1 MKKRIAS
8 IVLAIVMVLS
18 VVNGYA
24 PKKVTAMSTNVV
36 PEGYT
41 AINSLDDLALIRSNP
56 KGNYILMNDIDMT
69 DATKPGGSIDTGNG
83 WVPIKNF
90 SGTLDGNGHYI
101 KGMHIYGTLGDD
113 DNSAEIGLFGKA
125 SDANVENL
133 GLIDVDIDVQ
143 CVKPSSVTAGYT
155 MIGAIAAE
163 GATVEE
169 CFVSGSIKVK
179 SNDVTMVAGIVG
191 YQGEV
196 SNSYNL
202 AEISAVKND
211 GTSKVSSCSGI
222 TNAMVFDR
230 WTSYGTANYCYN
242 LGEINNGEGAAII
255 NDRSE
260 KNSSFNSFYLI
271 GTGNSTSKGTPL
283 TDTQMKNKNYFT
295 NFDFSTVWDID
306 PYHNYLYPQL
316 RNCPQVRIKQL
327 SIVKQPDQLVYNQ
340 GDKISLSGG
349 EVQITYEDG
358 FQATVSMDDSMLGTY
373 DMMQLGAQNIML
385 SKSGASDSFSIT
397 VNEIPVSAVTMSKTE
412 LVMEKGD
419 TEDLTAAI
427 SPENATNKDVEWSSS
442 NDSVVTVDQ
451 RGKVRAVSLG
461 EAVVTAKSANGV
473 EGKCEISVI
482 IPCYSIKITNKG
494 SYYSNTEDDYV
505 TQIDAGSTYTFKYE
519 LSPIGSTEKVK
530 WTSADPAIAT
540 VDEKGTVT
548 GIKAGTTRITAETQ
562 PGQKDSVC
570 VTVKAVAKK
579 SSQTANRKAN
589 KNVLGKAKIK
599 SIKATRK
606 KLTVK
611 WAKVKKAEYYEVQFA
626 TNRSFTKGKD
636 SYEEWGTKMRFKGK
650 RKKTYF
656 VRVRAVS
663 ESYDKTVR
671 GKWSSVKKKKTK

>member
-1 MKKRIAS
+1 MKRRLGS
-8 IVLAIVMVLS
+8 IVLAIVMALS
-18 VVNGYA
+18 IVNGYT
-24 PKKVTAMSTNVV
+24 PKKVIAMTTSVV
-36 PEGYT
+36 PQGYT
-41 AINSLDDLALIRSNP
+41 VINSIADLALMRSNP
-56 KGNYILMNDIDMT
+56 RGNYILMNDIDLT
-69 DATKPGGSIDTGNG
+69 NATKRGGSLDTGNG

-101 KGMHIYGTLGDD
+101 KGMHIYGKAKPDESYGFFAQVTGTVKKLGMLDVNID
-113 DNSAEIGLFGKA
+113 LESEGEDQWATENHIGGITGGLDGK
-125 SDANVENL
+125 VE
-133 GLIDVDIDVQ
+133 Q
-143 CVKPSSVTAGYT
+143 
-155 MIGAIAAE
+155 
-163 GATVEE
+163 
-169 CFVSGSIKVK
+169 CFVSGNIKFV
-179 SNDVTMVAGIVG
+179 SNNSGNSVHIDCVGGIAGTEEEDFGAEIANCYSRTQIDAYKKDGNTITNTAGIANNVRVG
-191 YQGEV
+191 
-196 SNSYNL
+196 N
-202 AEISAVKND
+202 
-211 GTSKVSSCSGI
+211 
-222 TNAMVFDR
+222 
-230 WTSYGTANYCYN
+230 CYN
-242 LGEINNGEGAAII
+242 LGTVNKGKGYAIGG
-255 NDRSE
+255 RSNE
-260 KNSSFNSFYLI
+260 DCCNFYLM
-271 GTGNSTSKGTPL
+271 GTGKESDNNDVPL
-283 TDTQMKNKNYFT
+283 TDTQMKNKNYYT

-373 DMMQLGAQNIML
+373 DMMQLGTQNITI

-397 VNEIPVSAVTMSKTE
+397 VNEIPVSAVTISKPE

-419 TEDLTAAI
+419 IEDLTAAI
-427 SPENATNKDVEWSSS
+427 SPENATKKDVMWSSS
-442 NDSVVTVDQ
+442 DDSVVTVDQ

-461 EAVVTAKSANGV
+461 KAVVTAKSANGV

-482 IPCYSIKITNKG
+482 IRCYLIKITNKG
-494 SYYSNTEDDYV
+494 SYIYTEGNYV
-505 TQIDAGSTYTFKYE
+505 TQIDAGSTHTFKYE
-519 LSPIGSTEKVK
+519 LDPLGSTEEVK

-540 VDEKGTVT
+540 VDGNGTVT

-562 PGQKDSVC
+562 TGQKDSVY
-570 VTVKAVAKK
+570 VTVRAVAKK

-606 KLTVK
+606 KLTIK

-636 SYEEWGTKMRFKGK
+636 SYEEWGTKLTFKGK

-671 GKWSSVKKKKTK
+671 GKWSAVKKKKTK

>member
-1 MKKRIAS
+1 MN
-8 IVLAIVMVLS
+8 AI
-18 VVNGYA
+18 Y
-24 PKKVTAMSTNVV
+24 
-36 PEGYT
+36 
-41 AINSLDDLALIRSNP
+41 
-56 KGNYILMNDIDMT
+56 MT

-83 WVPIKNF
+83 WVPIKDF
-90 SGTLDGNGHYI
+90 RGTFDGNGHYI
-101 KGMHIYGTLGDD
+101 KGMHIYGKTESDESYGFFSRVTGTVKQLGMLDVNID
-113 DNSAEIGLFGKA
+113 LESEGEDEWATENHIGGITGGLDGK
-125 SDANVENL
+125 VE
-133 GLIDVDIDVQ
+133 Q
-143 CVKPSSVTAGYT
+143 
-155 MIGAIAAE
+155 
-163 GATVEE
+163 
-169 CFVSGSIKVK
+169 CFVSGNIKFV
-179 SNDVTMVAGIVG
+179 SNNSGNGAHIDCVGGIAGTEEEAWEAAVINCYNRAQIDAYKKDGSTITNTAGIANDIS
-191 YQGEV
+191 V
-196 SNSYNL
+196 SN
-202 AEISAVKND
+202 
-211 GTSKVSSCSGI
+211 
-222 TNAMVFDR
+222 
-230 WTSYGTANYCYN
+230 CYN
-242 LGEINNGEGAAII
+242 LGTVNKGEGYAIGGYG
-255 NDRSE
+255 DYE
-260 KNSSFNSFYLI
+260 EACFYLL
-271 GTGNSTSKGTPL
+271 GTGKESSDYNVPL
-283 TDTQMKNKNYFT
+283 TDTQMKNKNYYT
-295 NFDFSTVWDID
+295 NFDFNTVWDID

-373 DMMQLGAQNIML
+373 DMMQLGAQNIAL

-427 SPENATNKDVEWSSS
+427 SPENATKKDVEWSSS

-482 IPCYSIKITNKG
+482 IPCNSIKITNKG
-494 SYYSNTEDDYV
+494 SYSYTEGTYV
-505 TQIDAGSTYTFKYE
+505 TQINAGSTHTFKYE
-519 LSPIGSTEKVK
+519 LNPVGSTEKVK

-540 VDEKGTVT
+540 VDGNGTVT

-562 PGQKDSVC
+562 TGQKDSVC
-570 VTVKAVAKK
+570 VTIKAVSKK
-579 SSQTANRKAN
+579 K
-589 KNVLGKAKIK
+589 KVILGKAKIK
-599 SIKATRK
+599 SIKASRK

-611 WAKVKKAEYYEVQFA
+611 WAKVKKADYYEVQFA

-636 SYEEWGTKMRFKGK
+636 SYEEWGTKMTFKGK

-671 GKWSSVKKKKTK
+671 GKWSAVKKKKTK

>member
-83 WVPIKNF
+83 WVPIKDF
-90 SGTLDGNGHYI
+90 RGTFDGNGHYI
-101 KGMHIYGTLGDD
+101 KGMHIYGKTESDESYGFFSRVTGTVKQLGMLDVNID
-113 DNSAEIGLFGKA
+113 LESEGEDERATENHIGGITGGLDGK
-125 SDANVENL
+125 VE
-133 GLIDVDIDVQ
+133 Q
-143 CVKPSSVTAGYT
+143 
-155 MIGAIAAE
+155 
-163 GATVEE
+163 
-169 CFVSGSIKVK
+169 CFVSGNIKFV
-179 SNDVTMVAGIVG
+179 SNNSGNSVHIDCVGGIAGTEEEAWEAAVINCYNRAQIDAYKKDGSTITNTAGIANDIS
-191 YQGEV
+191 V
-196 SNSYNL
+196 SN
-202 AEISAVKND
+202 
-211 GTSKVSSCSGI
+211 
-222 TNAMVFDR
+222 
-230 WTSYGTANYCYN
+230 CYN
-242 LGEINNGEGAAII
+242 LGTINKGEGYAIGGYG
-255 NDRSE
+255 DYE
-260 KNSSFNSFYLI
+260 EACFYLL
-271 GTGNSTSKGTPL
+271 GTGKESSDYNVPL
-283 TDTQMKNKNYFT
+283 TDTQMKNKNYYT
-295 NFDFSTVWDID
+295 NFDFNTVWDID

-427 SPENATNKDVEWSSS
+427 SPENATKKDVEWSSS

-482 IPCYSIKITNKG
+482 IPCNSIKITNKG
-494 SYYSNTEDDYV
+494 SYSYTEGTYV
-505 TQIDAGSTYTFKYE
+505 TQINAGSTHTFKYE
-519 LSPIGSTEKVK
+519 LNPVGSTEKVK

-540 VDEKGTVT
+540 VDGNGTVT

-562 PGQKDSVC
+562 TGQKDSVC
-570 VTVKAVAKK
+570 VTIKAVSKK
-579 SSQTANRKAN
+579 K
-589 KNVLGKAKIK
+589 KVILGKAKIK
-599 SIKATRK
+599 SIKASRK

-611 WAKVKKAEYYEVQFA
+611 WAKVKKADYYEVQFA

-636 SYEEWGTKMRFKGK
+636 SYEEWGTKMTFKGK

-671 GKWSSVKKKKTK
+671 GKWSAVKKKKTK

>member
-24 PKKVTAMSTNVV
+24 PKKVTAMSTSVV

-83 WVPIKNF
+83 WVPIQNF
-90 SGTLDGNGHYI
+90 SGTFDGNGHYI
-101 KGMHIYGTLGDD
+101 KGMHIYGKTGSDESYGFFSNVTGTVKQLGMLDVNID
-113 DNSAEIGLFGKA
+113 LESEGEDEWATENHIGGITGGLDGK
-125 SDANVENL
+125 VE
-133 GLIDVDIDVQ
+133 Q
-143 CVKPSSVTAGYT
+143 
-155 MIGAIAAE
+155 
-163 GATVEE
+163 
-169 CFVSGSIKVK
+169 CFVSGNIKFV
-179 SNDVTMVAGIVG
+179 SNNSGNSVHIDCVGGIAGTEEEDWGATVINCYNRAQIDAYKKDGSTITNTAGIANDIS
-191 YQGEV
+191 V
-196 SNSYNL
+196 SN
-202 AEISAVKND
+202 
-211 GTSKVSSCSGI
+211 
-222 TNAMVFDR
+222 
-230 WTSYGTANYCYN
+230 CYN
-242 LGEINNGEGAAII
+242 LGTVNKGEGYAIGG
-255 NDRSE
+255 RSNE
-260 KNSSFNSFYLI
+260 DCCNFYLM
-271 GTGNSTSKGTPL
+271 GTGEESSDYNVPL
-283 TDTQMKNKNYFT
+283 TDTQMKNKNYYT
-295 NFDFSTVWDID
+295 YFDFNTVWDVD

-316 RNCPQVRIKQL
+316 RNCSQVRIKQL

-358 FQATVSMDDSMLGTY
+358 FQATVSMDDSMLGIY
-373 DMMQLGAQNIML
+373 DMMQLGTQNITL

-397 VNEIPVSAVTMSKTE
+397 VNEIPVSAVKMSKTE

-494 SYYSNTEDDYV
+494 SYYSNAEDDYV

-519 LSPIGSTEKVK
+519 LDPIGSTEKVK

-540 VDEKGTVT
+540 VDGNGTVT

-562 PGQKDSVC
+562 KGQKDSVC

-599 SIKATRK
+599 SIKASRK

-611 WAKVKKAEYYEVQFA
+611 WAKVKKADYYEVQFA

-636 SYEEWGTKMRFKGK
+636 SYEEWGTKMTFKGK

-671 GKWSSVKKKKTK
+671 GKWSAVKKRKTK

>member
-24 PKKVTAMSTNVV
+24 PKKVTAMSTSEV

-56 KGNYILMNDIDMT
+56 DGNYILMNDIDMT

-83 WVPIKNF
+83 WVPIQNF
-90 SGTLDGNGHYI
+90 SGTFDGNGHYI
-101 KGMHIYGTLGDD
+101 KGMHIYGKVPSGDY
-113 DNSAEIGLFGKA
+113 GLFGVMKGTV
-125 SDANVENL
+125 SNL
-133 GLIDVDIDVQ
+133 GMIDVNIDVEMEMYGN
-143 CVKPSSVTAGYT
+143 VGAVAGHGYDFE
-155 MIGAIAAE
+155 IE
-163 GATVEE
+163 Q
-169 CFVSGSIKVK
+169 CFVNGKINVSNGHGSRVSGILGYGDWEDDGIINNCYNCADINLQEKDGD
-179 SNDVTMVAGIVG
+179 NGAAAGI
-191 YQGEV
+191 
-196 SNSYNL
+196 
-202 AEISAVKND
+202 A
-211 GTSKVSSCSGI
+211 
-222 TNAMVFDR
+222 
-230 WTSYGTANYCYN
+230 WTGRCENCYN
-242 LGEINNGEGAAII
+242 LGTINKGEGRAIGG
-255 NDRSE
+255 RSNE
-260 KNSSFNSFYLI
+260 DCCNFYLM
-271 GTGNSTSKGTPL
+271 GTGKESENNDVPL
-283 TDTQMKNKNYFT
+283 TDTQMKNKNYYT
-295 NFDFSTVWDID
+295 YFDFNTVWDVD

-373 DMMQLGAQNIML
+373 DMMQLGTQNITL

-397 VNEIPVSAVTMSKTE
+397 VNEIPVSAVKMSKTE

-494 SYYSNTEDDYV
+494 SYYSNAEDDYV

-519 LSPIGSTEKVK
+519 LDPIGSTEKVK

-540 VDEKGTVT
+540 VDGNGTVT

-562 PGQKDSVC
+562 KGQKDSVC

-599 SIKATRK
+599 SIKASRK

-611 WAKVKKAEYYEVQFA
+611 WAKVKKADYYEVQFA

-636 SYEEWGTKMRFKGK
+636 SYEEWGTKMTFKGK

-671 GKWSSVKKKKTK
+671 GKWSAVKKRKTK

>member
-83 WVPIKNF
+83 WVPIKSF
-90 SGTLDGNGHYI
+90 SGTFDGNGHYI
-101 KGMHIYGTLGDD
+101 KGMNIYGKTESDESYGFFSRVTGTVKQLGMLDVNID
-113 DNSAEIGLFGKA
+113 LESEGEDEWATENHIGGITGGLDGK
-125 SDANVENL
+125 VE
-133 GLIDVDIDVQ
+133 Q
-143 CVKPSSVTAGYT
+143 
-155 MIGAIAAE
+155 
-163 GATVEE
+163 
-169 CFVSGSIKVK
+169 CFVSGNIKFV
-179 SNDVTMVAGIVG
+179 SNNSGNGAHIDCVSGIAGTEEEAWGAAVINCYNRAQIDAYKKDGSTITNTAGIANDIS
-191 YQGEV
+191 V
-196 SNSYNL
+196 SN
-202 AEISAVKND
+202 
-211 GTSKVSSCSGI
+211 
-222 TNAMVFDR
+222 
-230 WTSYGTANYCYN
+230 CYN
-242 LGEINNGEGAAII
+242 LGTVNKGEGYAIGGYG
-255 NDRSE
+255 DYE
-260 KNSSFNSFYLI
+260 EACFYLL
-271 GTGNSTSKGTPL
+271 GTGKESSDYNVPL
-283 TDTQMKNKNYFT
+283 TDTQMKNKNYYT
-295 NFDFSTVWDID
+295 NFDFNTVWDID

-427 SPENATNKDVEWSSS
+427 SPENATKKDVEWSSS

-482 IPCYSIKITNKG
+482 IPCNSIKITNKG
-494 SYYSNTEDDYV
+494 SYSYTEGTYV
-505 TQIDAGSTYTFKYE
+505 TQINAGSTHTFKYE
-519 LSPIGSTEKVK
+519 LNPVGSTEKVK

-540 VDEKGTVT
+540 VDGNGTVT

-562 PGQKDSVC
+562 TGQKDSVC
-570 VTVKAVAKK
+570 VTIKAVSKK
-579 SSQTANRKAN
+579 K
-589 KNVLGKAKIK
+589 KVILGKAKIK
-599 SIKATRK
+599 SIKASRK

-611 WAKVKKAEYYEVQFA
+611 WAKVKKADYYEVQFA

-636 SYEEWGTKMRFKGK
+636 SYEEWGTKLTFKGK

-656 VRVRAVS
+656 VRVRAIS

-671 GKWSSVKKKKTK
+671 GKWSAVKKKKTK

>member
-18 VVNGYA
+18 VVNGYT
-24 PKKVTAMSTNVV
+24 PKKVMAMSTSEV

-56 KGNYILMNDIDMT
+56 DGNYILMNDIDMT

-83 WVPIKNF
+83 WVPIKDF
-90 SGTLDGNGHYI
+90 RGTFDGNGHYI
-101 KGMHIYGTLGDD
+101 KGMHIYGTVTGV
-113 DNSAEIGLFGKA
+113 EYGLFGIVSGTVK
-125 SDANVENL
+125 NL
-133 GLIDVDIDVQ
+133 GMIDVDIDIEFDLWKTYV
-143 CVKPSSVTAGYT
+143 
-155 MIGAIAAE
+155 GAIAGE
-163 GATVEE
+163 LYGNVEQ
-169 CFVSGSIKVK
+169 CFVSGNIKCDI
-179 SNDVTMVAGIVG
+179 NDEDVRYRYIGGIVG
-191 YQGEV
+191 AGESSSCVVANCYNRAQIDAYKKDGSTITNTAGIANDISV
-196 SNSYNL
+196 SN
-202 AEISAVKND
+202 
-211 GTSKVSSCSGI
+211 
-222 TNAMVFDR
+222 
-230 WTSYGTANYCYN
+230 CYN
-242 LGEINNGEGAAII
+242 LGTVNKGEGYAIGGY
-255 NDRSE
+255 DGYGDYE
-260 KNSSFNSFYLI
+260 EACFYLI
-271 GTGNSTSKGTPL
+271 GTGKELSGSDVPL
-283 TDTQMKNKNYFT
+283 TDTQMKNKNYYT
-295 NFDFSTVWDID
+295 YFDFNTVWDVD

-373 DMMQLGAQNIML
+373 DMMQLGTQNITL

-397 VNEIPVSAVTMSKTE
+397 VNEIPVSAVTISKPE

-442 NDSVVTVDQ
+442 NDSVVIVDQ

-494 SYYSNTEDDYV
+494 SYYSNAEDDYV

-519 LSPIGSTEKVK
+519 LDPIGSTEKVK

-540 VDEKGTVT
+540 VDGNGTVT

-562 PGQKDSVC
+562 KGQKDSVC
-570 VTVKAVAKK
+570 VTVKSVAKK

-599 SIKATRK
+599 SIKASRK

-611 WAKVKKAEYYEVQFA
+611 WAKVKKADYYEVQFA

-636 SYEEWGTKMRFKGK
+636 SYEEWGTKMTFKGK

-671 GKWSSVKKKKTK
+671 GKWSAVKKRKTK

>member
-83 WVPIKNF
+83 WVPIKDF
-90 SGTLDGNGHYI
+90 RGTFDGNGHYI
-101 KGMHIYGTLGDD
+101 KGMHIYGKTESDESYGFFSRVTGTVKQLGMLDVNID
-113 DNSAEIGLFGKA
+113 LESEGEDEWATENHIGGITGGLDGK
-125 SDANVENL
+125 VE
-133 GLIDVDIDVQ
+133 Q
-143 CVKPSSVTAGYT
+143 
-155 MIGAIAAE
+155 
-163 GATVEE
+163 
-169 CFVSGSIKVK
+169 CFVSGNIKFV
-179 SNDVTMVAGIVG
+179 SNNSGNGAHIDCVGGIAGTEEEAWGAAVINCYNRAQIDAYKKDGSTITNTAGIANDIS
-191 YQGEV
+191 V
-196 SNSYNL
+196 SN
-202 AEISAVKND
+202 
-211 GTSKVSSCSGI
+211 
-222 TNAMVFDR
+222 
-230 WTSYGTANYCYN
+230 CYN
-242 LGEINNGEGAAII
+242 LGTVNKGEGYAIGGYG
-255 NDRSE
+255 DYE
-260 KNSSFNSFYLI
+260 EACFYLL
-271 GTGNSTSKGTPL
+271 GTGKESSGYNVPL
-283 TDTQMKNKNYFT
+283 TDTQMKNKNYYT

-419 TEDLTAAI
+419 TEDLTVAI
-427 SPENATNKDVEWSSS
+427 SPENATKKDVEWSSS

-482 IPCYSIKITNKG
+482 IPCNSIKITNKG
-494 SYYSNTEDDYV
+494 SYSYTEGTYV
-505 TQIDAGSTYTFKYE
+505 TQINAGSTHTFKYE
-519 LSPIGSTEKVK
+519 LNPVGSTEKVK

-562 PGQKDSVC
+562 TGQKDSVC
-570 VTVKAVAKK
+570 VTIKAVSKK
-579 SSQTANRKAN
+579 KKVTLR
-589 KNVLGKAKIK
+589 KAKIK
-599 SIKATRK
+599 SIKASRK

-611 WAKVKKAEYYEVQFA
+611 WAKVKKADYYEVQFA

-636 SYEEWGTKMRFKGK
+636 SYEEWGTKLTFKGK

-656 VRVRAVS
+656 VRVRAIS

-671 GKWSSVKKKKTK
+671 GKWSAVKKKKTK

>member
-83 WVPIKNF
+83 WVPIKDF
-90 SGTLDGNGHYI
+90 RGTFDGNGHYI
-101 KGMHIYGTLGDD
+101 KGMHIYGKTESDESYGFFSRVTGTVKQLGMLDVNID
-113 DNSAEIGLFGKA
+113 LESEGEDEWATENHIGGITGGLDGK
-125 SDANVENL
+125 VE
-133 GLIDVDIDVQ
+133 Q
-143 CVKPSSVTAGYT
+143 
-155 MIGAIAAE
+155 
-163 GATVEE
+163 
-169 CFVSGSIKVK
+169 CFVSGNIKFV
-179 SNDVTMVAGIVG
+179 SNNSGNSVHIDCVGGIAGTEEEDWGAEVINCYNRAQIDAYKKDGSTITNTAGI
-191 YQGEV
+191 
-196 SNSYNL
+196 
-202 AEISAVKND
+202 
-211 GTSKVSSCSGI
+211 
-222 TNAMVFDR
+222 
-230 WTSYGTANYCYN
+230 ANNVTVENCYN
-242 LGEINNGEGAAII
+242 LGII
-255 NDRSE
+255 NKREGCAIGGSGD
-260 KNSSFNSFYLI
+260 NYNFYLN
-271 GTGNSTSKGTPL
+271 GTGKESSDYNVPL

-316 RNCPQVRIKQL
+316 RDCPQTRIKQL

-349 EVQITYEDG
+349 QVQITYEDG

-373 DMMQLGAQNIML
+373 DMMQLGTQNITL
-385 SKSGASDSFSIT
+385 SKLGASNSFSIT
-397 VNEIPVSAVTMSKTE
+397 VNEIPVSVVTMSKTE
-412 LVMEKGD
+412 LIMEKGD
-419 TEDLTAAI
+419 TEDLTATI

-442 NDSVVTVDQ
+442 DDSVVTVDQ

-461 EAVVTAKSANGV
+461 KAVVTAKSVNGV

-494 SYYSNTEDDYV
+494 PYDYNERAYV
-505 TQIDAGSTYTFKYE
+505 TQIYAGSSYTFKYE
-519 LSPIGSTEKVK
+519 LAPVGSTGKVK
-530 WTSADPAIAT
+530 WTSANPAIAT
-540 VDEKGTVT
+540 VDENGTVT
-548 GIKAGTTRITAETQ
+548 GIKAGTTGITVETQ
-562 PGQKDSVC
+562 NGLKDFTC
-570 VTVKAVAKK
+570 VTVKAVSETKK
-579 SSQTANRKAN
+579 VT
-589 KNVLGKAKIK
+589 LGKAKIK
-599 SIKATRK
+599 SIKAARK

-636 SYEEWGTKMRFKGK
+636 SYEEWGTKLTFKGK

-656 VRVRAVS
+656 VRVRAIS

>member
-1 MKKRIAS
+1 MKRKLGS
-8 IVLAIVMVLS
+8 VLLAIMMVLS
-18 VVNGYA
+18 IVNGYT
-24 PKKVTAMSTNVV
+24 PKTITAMVKNVSEI
-36 PEGYT
+36 PQGYT
-41 AINSLDDLALIRSNP
+41 AIYTLDDLALIRSNP
-56 KGNYILMNDIDMT
+56 QGNYILMNDIDMT

-90 SGTLDGNGHYI
+90 RGTFDGNGHYI
-101 KGMHIYGTLGDD
+101 KGMHIYGKTGSDESYGFFSHVTGTVKQLGMLDVKID
-113 DNSAEIGLFGKA
+113 LESEGEDEWATENHIGGITGGLDGK
-125 SDANVENL
+125 VE
-133 GLIDVDIDVQ
+133 Q
-143 CVKPSSVTAGYT
+143 
-155 MIGAIAAE
+155 
-163 GATVEE
+163 
-169 CFVSGSIKVK
+169 CFVSGNIKFV
-179 SNDVTMVAGIVG
+179 SNNSGNSAHIDCVGGIAGTEEEDWGAAVINCYNRAQIDAYKKDGSTITNTAGIANDIS
-191 YQGEV
+191 V
-196 SNSYNL
+196 SN
-202 AEISAVKND
+202 
-211 GTSKVSSCSGI
+211 
-222 TNAMVFDR
+222 
-230 WTSYGTANYCYN
+230 CYN
-242 LGEINNGEGAAII
+242 LGTVNKGEGKAIGGSGDGY
-255 NDRSE
+255 N
-260 KNSSFNSFYLI
+260 FYLV
-271 GTGNSTSKGTPL
+271 GTGKESDDYNIPL

-295 NFDFSTVWDID
+295 EFDFDTIWDVD
-306 PYHNYLYPQL
+306 PYYNYLYPQL
-316 RNCPQVRIKQL
+316 RSCPQVRIKQL

-494 SYYSNTEDDYV
+494 SYYSNAEDDYV

-519 LSPIGSTEKVK
+519 LDPIGSTEKVK

-540 VDEKGTVT
+540 VDGNGTVT

-562 PGQKDSVC
+562 KGQKDSVC

-599 SIKATRK
+599 SIKASRK

-611 WAKVKKAEYYEVQFA
+611 WAKVKKADYYEVQFA

-636 SYEEWGTKMRFKGK
+636 SYEEWETKLTFKGK

-671 GKWSSVKKKKTK
+671 GKWSAVKKKKTK

>member
-1 MKKRIAS
+1 MKRRIAS

-18 VVNGYA
+18 VVSGYT
-24 PKKVTAMSTNVV
+24 PKKVTAMSTGVV

-83 WVPIKNF
+83 WVPIKSF
-90 SGTLDGNGHYI
+90 SGTFDGNGHYI
-101 KGMHIYGTLGDD
+101 KGMNIYGETTEAG
-113 DNSAEIGLFGKA
+113 EYGLFGYVSGTVK
-125 SDANVENL
+125 NL
-133 GLIDVDIDVQ
+133 GLIDVDINLE
-143 CVKPSSVTAGYT
+143 SVDQGEHYYV
-155 MIGAIAAE
+155 GAIAGE
-163 GATVEE
+163 LYYGNVEQ
-169 CFVSGSIKVK
+169 CFVSGSIKCVNNYEGSSSYGCIGGIVGRRDQDGK
-179 SNDVTMVAGIVG
+179 VTNSYNRAQIDAYKKDGSTITSTAGIVNFG
-191 YQGEV
+191 Y
-196 SNSYNL
+196 
-202 AEISAVKND
+202 VKN
-211 GTSKVSSCSGI
+211 
-222 TNAMVFDR
+222 
-230 WTSYGTANYCYN
+230 CYN
-242 LGEINNGEGAAII
+242 LGIINKGEGRAIGG
-255 NDRSE
+255 SE
-260 KNSSFNSFYLI
+260 GGYNFYLK
-271 GTGNSTSKGTPL
+271 GTGKETSSSNVPL
-283 TDTQMKNKNYFT
+283 TDTQMKNKNYYT
-295 NFDFSTVWDID
+295 NFDFNTVWDAD

-373 DMMQLGAQNIML
+373 DMMQLGMQSIML

-419 TEDLTAAI
+419 TEELTAAI

-451 RGKVRAVSLG
+451 RGKVRAVSSG
-461 EAVVTAKSANGV
+461 KAVVTAKAANGV
-473 EGKCEISVI
+473 EGKCEISVV

-494 SYYSNTEDDYV
+494 SYSTEDDDYGV
-505 TQIDAGSTYTFKYE
+505 LIDAGATYTFQYE
-519 LSPIGSTEKVK
+519 LDPVGSTEEVK

-540 VDEKGTVT
+540 VDENGTVT
-548 GIKAGTTRITAETQ
+548 GIKAGTTRITVETET
-562 PGQKDSVC
+562 GRKDSVC
-570 VTVKAVAKK
+570 VTVKAVAEKPSPSPTAVAEK
-579 SSQTANRKAN
+579 LSQTANGKAN
-589 KNVLGKAKIK
+589 KTVLGKAKIK
-599 SIKATRK
+599 SIKAARK

-611 WAKVKKAEYYEVQFA
+611 WAKVKKADYYEVQFA

-636 SYEEWGTKMRFKGK
+636 CYEEWGTKLTFKGK

-663 ESYDKTVR
+663 ESDDKTVR
-671 GKWSSVKKKKTK
+671 GKWSAVKKKKTK

>member
-18 VVNGYA
+18 VVNGYT
-24 PKKVTAMSTNVV
+24 PKKVTAMSTSTV

-83 WVPIKNF
+83 WVPIKDF
-90 SGTLDGNGHYI
+90 SGTFDGNGHYI
-101 KGMHIYGTLGDD
+101 KGMHIYGTVTGV
-113 DNSAEIGLFGKA
+113 EYGLFGIVSGTVK
-125 SDANVENL
+125 NL
-133 GLIDVDIDVQ
+133 GMIDVDIDIEFDLWQTYV
-143 CVKPSSVTAGYT
+143 
-155 MIGAIAAE
+155 GAIA
-163 GATVEE
+163 GKLYGNVEQ
-169 CFVSGSIKVK
+169 CFVSGNIKCDI
-179 SNDVTMVAGIVG
+179 NNEDVRYRYIGGIVG
-191 YQGEV
+191 AGESSSCVVANCYNRAQIDACKKEGSTITNTAGIANDISV
-196 SNSYNL
+196 SN
-202 AEISAVKND
+202 
-211 GTSKVSSCSGI
+211 
-222 TNAMVFDR
+222 
-230 WTSYGTANYCYN
+230 CYN
-242 LGEINNGEGAAII
+242 LGTVNKGEGYAIGGY
-255 NDRSE
+255 DGYGDYE
-260 KNSSFNSFYLI
+260 EACFYLI
-271 GTGNSTSKGTPL
+271 GTGKELSGSDVPL
-283 TDTQMKNKNYFT
+283 TETQMKNKNYYT
-295 NFDFSTVWDID
+295 NFDFNTVWDID

-358 FQATVSMDDSMLGTY
+358 FQATVSMDDSMLATY

-397 VNEIPVSAVTMSKTE
+397 VNEIPVSAVTISKPE

-419 TEDLTAAI
+419 IEDLTAAI
-427 SPENATNKDVEWSSS
+427 SPENATKKDVVWCSSD
-442 NDSVVTVDQ
+442 DSVVTVDQ
-451 RGKVRAVSLG
+451 RGTVRAVSLG
-461 EAVVTAKSANGV
+461 KAVVTAKSANGV

-482 IPCYSIKITNKG
+482 IRCYSIKITNKG
-494 SYYSNTEDDYV
+494 SYIYTEGNYV
-505 TQIDAGSTYTFKYE
+505 TQIDAGSTHTFQYE
-519 LSPIGSTEKVK
+519 LDPLGSTEEVK

-540 VDEKGTVT
+540 VDGNGTVT
-548 GIKAGTTRITAETQ
+548 GIKAGTTCITAETQ
-562 PGQKDSVC
+562 TGQKDSVY
-570 VTVKAVAKK
+570 VTVKAVSKTKK
-579 SSQTANRKAN
+579 VT
-589 KNVLGKAKIK
+589 LGKAKIK
-599 SIKATRK
+599 SIKASRK

-611 WAKVKKAEYYEVQFA
+611 WAKVKKADYYEVQFA

-636 SYEEWGTKMRFKGK
+636 SYEEWGTKLTFKGK

-671 GKWSSVKKKKTK
+671 GKWSAVKKKKTK

>member
-1 MKKRIAS
+1 MKRRLGS

-18 VVNGYA
+18 IVNGYT
-24 PKKVTAMSTNVV
+24 PKKVIAMTTSVV
-36 PEGYT
+36 PQGYT
-41 AINSLDDLALIRSNP
+41 AINSIADLALMRSNP
-56 KGNYILMNDIDMT
+56 RGNYILMNDIDLT
-69 DATKPGGSIDTGNG
+69 NATKRGGSLDTGNG

-101 KGMHIYGTLGDD
+101 KGMHIYGTVGDD
-113 DNSAEIGLFGKA
+113 DNSAVIGLFGVATYGK
-125 SDANVENL
+125 VTNL

-143 CVKPSSVTAGYT
+143 CVAPSSVTAGYT

-179 SNDVTMVAGIVG
+179 SNDVTKVAGIVG

-202 AEISAVKND
+202 AEISAVKKD

-222 TNAMVFDR
+222 TNAEVFDR

-242 LGEINNGEGAAII
+242 MGKINNGEGAAII
-255 NDRSE
+255 YDWSE
-260 KNSSFNSFYLI
+260 KDSGYNSFYLK
-271 GTGNSTSKGTPL
+271 GTGSSDGKGTPL
-283 TDTQMKNKNYFT
+283 TDTQMKNKNYYT

-373 DMMQLGAQNIML
+373 DMMQLGTQNITI

-427 SPENATNKDVEWSSS
+427 SPENATKKDVVWSSS
-442 NDSVVTVDQ
+442 DDSVVTVDQ

-461 EAVVTAKSANGV
+461 KAVVTAKSANGV

-482 IPCYSIKITNKG
+482 IPCNSIKITNKG
-494 SYYSNTEDDYV
+494 SYSYTEGTYV
-505 TQIDAGSTYTFKYE
+505 TQINAGSTHTFKYE
-519 LSPIGSTEKVK
+519 LNPVGSTEKVK

-540 VDEKGTVT
+540 VDGNGTVT

-562 PGQKDSVC
+562 TGQKDSVY

-671 GKWSSVKKKKTK
+671 GKWSAVKKKKTK

>member
-18 VVNGYA
+18 VVNGYT
-24 PKKVTAMSTNVV
+24 PKKVTAMSTSEV

-56 KGNYILMNDIDMT
+56 EGNYILMNDIDMT

-83 WVPIKNF
+83 WVPIEKF
-90 SGTLDGNGHYI
+90 SGTFDGNGHYI
-101 KGMHIYGTLGDD
+101 KGMHIYGTVGDD
-113 DNSAEIGLFGKA
+113 DNSAVLGLFGVA
-125 SDANVENL
+125 TYGEVTNL

-143 CVKPSSVTAGYT
+143 CVAPSSVTAGDT
-155 MIGAIAAE
+155 MIGAIAAQ
-163 GATVEE
+163 GADVDN
-169 CFVSGSIKVK
+169 CFVTGKIKVEGYAK
-179 SNDVTMVAGIVG
+179 VAGIVG
-191 YQGEV
+191 YQGNV

-202 AEISAVKND
+202 AEVSAVTKD
-211 GTSKVSSCSGI
+211 GTSKVSTCSGI
-222 TNAMVFDR
+222 TNAEVADR
-230 WTSYGTANYCYN
+230 WLSWGSACYCYN
-242 LGEINNGEGAAII
+242 MGKINNGEGAAII
-255 NDRSE
+255 YDSSE
-260 KNSSFNSFYLI
+260 KDSGFNSFYLK
-271 GTGNSTSKGTPL
+271 GTGSSDSKGTPL
-283 TDTQMKNKNYFT
+283 TDTQMKNKNYYT
-295 NFDFSTVWDID
+295 NFDFNTVWDVD

-373 DMMQLGAQNIML
+373 DMMQLGAQNITL

-397 VNEIPVSAVTMSKTE
+397 VNEIPVSAVTVSKTE

-482 IPCYSIKITNKG
+482 IPCNSIKITNKG
-494 SYYSNTEDDYV
+494 SYSYTEGTYV
-505 TQIDAGSTYTFKYE
+505 TQINAGSTHTFKYE
-519 LSPIGSTEKVK
+519 LNPIGSTEKVK

-562 PGQKDSVC
+562 TGQKDSVC
-570 VTVKAVAKK
+570 VTVKAVSKTKK
-579 SSQTANRKAN
+579 VT
-589 KNVLGKAKIK
+589 LGKAKIK
-599 SIKATRK
+599 RIKASRK

-611 WAKVKKAEYYEVQFA
+611 WAKVKKADYYEVQFA

-636 SYEEWGTKMRFKGK
+636 SYEEWGTKLTFKGK

-671 GKWSSVKKKKTK
+671 GKWSAVKKKKTK

>member
-24 PKKVTAMSTNVV
+24 PKKVTAMSTSVV

-83 WVPIKNF
+83 WVPIQNF
-90 SGTLDGNGHYI
+90 SGTFDGNGHYI
-101 KGMHIYGTLGDD
+101 KGMHIYGKTGSDESYGFFSNVTGTVKQLGMLDVNID
-113 DNSAEIGLFGKA
+113 LESEGEDEWATENHIGGITGGLDGK
-125 SDANVENL
+125 VE
-133 GLIDVDIDVQ
+133 Q
-143 CVKPSSVTAGYT
+143 
-155 MIGAIAAE
+155 
-163 GATVEE
+163 
-169 CFVSGSIKVK
+169 CFVSGNIKFV
-179 SNDVTMVAGIVG
+179 SNNSGNSVHIDCVGGIAGTEEEDWGATVINCYNRAQIDAYKKDGSTITNTAGIANDIS
-191 YQGEV
+191 V
-196 SNSYNL
+196 SN
-202 AEISAVKND
+202 
-211 GTSKVSSCSGI
+211 
-222 TNAMVFDR
+222 
-230 WTSYGTANYCYN
+230 CYN
-242 LGEINNGEGAAII
+242 LGTVNKGEGYAIGG
-255 NDRSE
+255 RSNE
-260 KNSSFNSFYLI
+260 DCCNFYLM
-271 GTGNSTSKGTPL
+271 GTGEESSDYNVPL
-283 TDTQMKNKNYFT
+283 TDTQMKNKNYYT
-295 NFDFSTVWDID
+295 YFDFNTVWDVD

-316 RNCPQVRIKQL
+316 RNCSQVRIKQL

-358 FQATVSMDDSMLGTY
+358 FQATVSMDDSMLGIY
-373 DMMQLGAQNIML
+373 DMMQLGTQNITL

-494 SYYSNTEDDYV
+494 SYYSNAEDDYV
-505 TQIDAGSTYTFKYE
+505 TQINAGSTYTFKYE
-519 LSPIGSTEKVK
+519 LDPIGSTEKVK

-540 VDEKGTVT
+540 VDGNGTVT

-562 PGQKDSVC
+562 KGQKDSVC

-599 SIKATRK
+599 SIKASRK

-611 WAKVKKAEYYEVQFA
+611 WAKVKKADYYEVQFA

-636 SYEEWGTKMRFKGK
+636 SYEEWGTKMTFKGK

-671 GKWSSVKKKKTK
+671 GKWSAVKKRKTK